1 MGYSKRWEL
10 IHILGGKCVD
20 CNNENFYDWELD
32 NDDIRHIL
40 QLDFDYVRKE
50 NKEIK

>member
-1 MGYSKRWEL
+1 MTQAEEHFQ
-10 IHILGGKCVD
+10 IVD
-20 CNNENFYDWELD
+20 FLNECEEENWELD